1 MKLGW
6 EVLTFFILQVSES
19 NSILSQLSHHLV
31 LHGSIVLFAA
41 LAFGAPY
48 ARAIKR
54 NAELQVINSWRV
66 AHQSLTIGALLL
78 FGMAYV
84 LPLLVVPN
92 ILRTG
97 VAVLF
102 IISGYA
108 FTISTPLA
116 AVAKDRGLSGGAKGL
131 ARFVYLGNVV
141 GASTSLLAAGGLL
154 VAACLAIFGSTET

>member
-1 MKLGW
+1 
-6 EVLTFFILQVSES
+6 
-19 NSILSQLSHHLV
+19 LSQLSQHLV

-41 LAFGAPY
+41 LVFGAPY

-54 NAELQVINSWRV
+54 NAELQVVNSWRV

-97 VAVLF
+97 IAVFF

-116 AVAKDRGLSGGAKGL
+116 AVAKDRGLSSGATGL

-141 GASTSLLAAGGLL
+141 GAATSLLAAGGLL
-154 VAACLAIFGSTET
+154 VAACLAIFASTEI